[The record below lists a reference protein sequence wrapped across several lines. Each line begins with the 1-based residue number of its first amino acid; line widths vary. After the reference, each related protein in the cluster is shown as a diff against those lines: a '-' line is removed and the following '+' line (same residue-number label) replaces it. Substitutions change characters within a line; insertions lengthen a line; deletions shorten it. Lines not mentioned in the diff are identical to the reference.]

1 MKFIIDG
8 RECEAYQLS
17 NKELVKLFNTTT
29 DENEKKE
36 LSDYIIYRFNQN
48 LCADDGE
55 SEDDVFARFFS
66 NFVNG
71 KMRSPK
77 EVAKKMAQDHR
88 YLQQEMFKVCIE
100 YIKILAENYG
110 KGWYDG
116 RNEWASKASAQI
128 VEDCKEK
135 EIYI

>member
-1 MKFIIDG
+1 MKYNVNG
-8 RECEAYQLS
+8 RECETWNLS
-17 NKELVKLFNTTT
+17 NEEL
-29 DENEKKE
+29 
-36 LSDYIIYRFNQN
+36 LSLYK
-48 LCADDGE
+48 DGE
-55 SEDDVFARFFS
+55 YKGDEGLLKAILNRFECDLCRKSGETNDDVFARFFS

-77 EVAKKMAQDHR
+77 EVAKKMVQDHR

-110 KGWYDG
+110 KGWFDG
-116 RNEWASKASAQI
+116 RNEWASKVSAQI